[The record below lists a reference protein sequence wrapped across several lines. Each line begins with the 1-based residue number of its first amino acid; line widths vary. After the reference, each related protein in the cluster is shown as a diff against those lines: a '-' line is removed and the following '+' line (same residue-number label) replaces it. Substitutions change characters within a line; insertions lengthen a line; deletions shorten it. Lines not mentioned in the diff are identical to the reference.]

1 MAEAQEFN
9 DEDVQ
14 ETVDDGPSLP
24 PLWDIPRIVG
34 IELTNFLSY
43 KKAHLELS
51 DFTAIVGPNAS
62 GKSNAVKAFR
72 LLRDIPTYGLP
83 VALARHG
90 GFDQL
95 RHRSNGKPNDPAIRL
110 NFVFEGAP
118 PSFYEISLGSVS
130 GKRYRVKR
138 ERAMVNYGER
148 GESVSFDSDGSRLS
162 ASERLADPADEL
174 RSAIAPGQ
182 SALSTGSFASYVVQN
197 TLRSIQT
204 IEINPAL
211 VGALQDPS
219 STDEFDPAGGNTTSV
234 FEALTHEERTRVTEH
249 LSAVVPGIVRIEPQN
264 FADKQTLAF
273 YQHSPS
279 GNRKF
284 LAKQMSDG
292 TLRAF
297 AIMLAMTQKTRPQLI
312 VIEEPEVAIH
322 LGALQSLVEILK
334 SASSTTQVLITTHS
348 ADIIDEVPIDS
359 LRVVWSD
366 QDQSQLAVVSE
377 HTRSVLRTGMIT
389 PGALLRAD
397 ALDPDRIA

>member
-1 MAEAQEFN
+1 MASEQDAHE
-9 DEDVQ
+9 DETTESQGD
-14 ETVDDGPSLP
+14 ETRLP
-24 PLWDIPRIVG
+24 PLWDTPRILG

-43 KKAHLELS
+43 KRAHLELS

-95 RHRSNGKPNDPAIRL
+95 RHRSNGKPNDPAIKL
-110 NFVFEGAP
+110 HFAFDDAP

-130 GKRYRVKR
+130 GKKYRVKS
-138 ERAMVNYGER
+138 ERALVNYGTR
-148 GESVSFDSDGSRLS
+148 GDFVSFHSDGSRLS
-162 ASERLADPADEL
+162 ASERLNGPDDEI
-174 RSAIAPGQ
+174 RSVVAPGQ

-219 STDEFDPAGGNTTSV
+219 STDEFDPAGSNTTSV
-234 FEALTHEERTRVTEH
+234 FEALTQEERAQVTER

-273 YQHSPS
+273 FQHTAS

-297 AIMLAMTQKTRPQLI
+297 AIMLAMTQKTQPQLV

-334 SASSTTQVLITTHS
+334 SSSSTTQVLITTHS
-348 ADIIDEVPIDS
+348 ADIIDEVPVDS

-366 QDQSQLAVVSE
+366 QEQSQLATVSE
-377 HTRSVLRTGMIT
+377 HTRSVLRSGMIT

-397 ALDPDRIA
+397 ALDPDFAA